1 MAESPEVR
9 PLHAVSVGEYRQG
22 GAAGLKGLH
31 MIPDPALGNQTSEA
45 SVDPLSISWV
55 VANLALGGHI
65 PCPSVPVLDS
75 VDYALSGDSRFVRFR
90 ASGH

>member
-22 GAAGLKGLH
+22 GTVGLKGLH
-31 MIPDPALGNQTSEA
+31 MIPDPAFSPRWLGNQTSEA

-65 PCPSVPVLDS
+65 PCPSVPFLDS
-75 VDYALSGDSRFVRFR
+75 VDYCSFR
-90 ASGH
+90 